1 MNISLAKFALS
12 TLIAMSGC
20 RAAPSGSD
28 VKMWRTYRV
37 EIPHFVVEFLI
48 PPELKRGYGPFR
60 TEVSF
65 ENPVN
70 PRFTLSLGNGTYRKD
85 VGGFFLGVKG
95 DFRDWDLTTNIF
107 VIKFDRSQ
115 RSMRSMEELAE
126 FARKGLSKKYVLA
139 DGKEVDDLGSITI
152 EKIGSHDVVVA
163 TRADPHHV
171 RTVKIKNV
179 QGEYTSSEL
188 TESPYQLYYIRLDD
202 EVTVGIRVSH
212 DNEKRLSPK
221 WYAESHARIGKIIE
235 NLKVE
240 PKASG
245 GER

>member
-1 MNISLAKFALS
+1 MSISVAKFALPM
-12 TLIAMSGC
+12 LIAMSGC
-20 RAAPSGSD
+20 RTAPSGSE

-48 PPELKRGYGPFR
+48 PPELTRGYGPFR
-60 TEVSF
+60 KEVSF
-65 ENPVN
+65 EKPAN
-70 PRFTLSLGNGTYRKD
+70 PRFTFSFGNGAYRKE

-95 DFRDWDLTTNIF
+95 DFRDWDLTASVF
-107 VIKFDRSQ
+107 VIKFDRGQ
-115 RSMRSMEELAE
+115 RSMRSVEELAE
-126 FARKGLSKKYVLA
+126 FPRKFLAEKYLLA

-171 RTVKIKNV
+171 RIVKIKGG
-179 QGEYTSSEL
+179 GEFTQ
-188 TESPYQLYYIRLDD
+188 SPYQLYYIWLND

-212 DNEKRLSPK
+212 DNEKKLNPK
-221 WYAESHARIGKIIE
+221 WYAESHARITKIIE

-240 PKASG
+240 AVASG
-245 GER
+245 SEK